1 MKTVTA
7 FVFILSLSLLAAC
20 SGGGSGN
27 SNNTTDIEAP
37 PVNQAPSQP
46 QNFSLSFEAIKLF
59 RFKWDAVEGASHY
72 RLQENPDG
80 VSGFSQVGE
89 DTPLGTETFA
99 LEVPLYART
108 NAQYLLQACNKV
120 GCSDS
125 KIVSV
130 SDSLVES
137 IGYFKASNT
146 DQDDRFG
153 FSVSLSEDGN
163 TLAVGSYGE
172 SSNATGIDG
181 DQASNDLA
189 ESGAVYVFVRTG
201 TAWAQQAYVKASNT
215 NEADSFGY
223 SVSLSKDG
231 SNLAV
236 GAPSEDSNA
245 TGIDGD
251 QDNNDAV
258 NSGAAYVFVRT
269 GTTWT
274 QQTYVKA
281 SNTDGD
287 DRFGMTV
294 NLSGDGN
301 TLAVGAAYENSDAT
315 GIDGDQANNDLFDS
329 GAVYVFSR
337 TGATWAQQ
345 AYLKASNTDE
355 LGRFGR
361 SISLSDDGNT
371 LAVGAYGDNSDAVGI
386 DGDQS
391 NYSAFF
397 SGAVYVF
404 SRTGASWA
412 QQTYIK
418 ASNTDENDLFGR
430 WVSLSGDGNTLAVG
444 APREGSNAIGIDGD
458 QANNDLA
465 ESGAVYVFVRTGIA
479 WAQQAYVKA
488 SNTNEADIFG
498 WSVSLSGDGNA
509 LAVGAPDESSNAK
522 GIDGDR
528 SNNAAIGSGAV
539 YVFVR
544 TGTTWA
550 QQSYVKASNTD
561 GHDSFGGTISLSR
574 DGNTLAIGAQFEN
587 SNATGIN
594 GDQTNNDA
602 LGSGAVFIY

>member
-46 QNFSLSFEAIKLF
+46 QSFSLSFEAIKLF

-89 DTPLGTETFA
+89 DIPLGTETFA
-99 LEVPLYART
+99 LEVPLYPRT

-361 SISLSDDGNT
+361 SVSLSDDGNT

-465 ESGAVYVFVRTGIA
+465 ESGAVYVFVRTGTA

>member
-1 MKTVTA
+1 M
-7 FVFILSLSLLAAC
+7 
-20 SGGGSGN
+20 
-27 SNNTTDIEAP
+27 
-37 PVNQAPSQP
+37 
-46 QNFSLSFEAIKLF
+46 F